1 MISITMTSKLPQIRD
16 IRLLQYCKYFSFNL
30 TLEISQHCYPD
41 IAPNIGFPS
50 GLILVMKAVLTVFF
64 NSKLYYIHF
73 KITGDSCNLIGS
85 QQCDLFKNHTI
96 FLALNHICSKSRH
109 SCSNDTYDFR
119 SNCRTRSSI
128 TINYHTWN
136 EGR

>member
-1 MISITMTSKLPQIRD
+1 MISVTITSKFPQIRD

-30 TLEISQHCYPD
+30 TLEISQYCYSD

-50 GLILVMKAVLTVFF
+50 GLILVMKAVLTVFLIPNF
-64 NSKLYYIHF
+64 VIFLLKSLGIPTIWLALSSVIYS
-73 KITGDSCNLIGS
+73 KIT
-85 QQCDLFKNHTI
+85 LF
-96 FLALNHICSKSRH
+96 FALNHICSKSRH